1 MAADSPG
8 LERTLLDTSVLS
20 DFLQNL
26 ASGRL
31 DTPAA
36 KFAQGYLERYGLLEF
51 SVITRYETRR
61 GLLHLGDTRRL
72 KDFDAICL
80 MSHVIPLDFGVRGQ
94 TLYPDVWRTAEE
106 WWAELRAHGIT
117 IKDADLLIAATAAV
131 HGYALATRDKDFVT
145 LEGRVRVIYLPRAA
159 PSTQT

>member
-1 MAADSPG
+1 MAAGSPG

-20 DFLQNL
+20 DFLQDL
-26 ASGRL
+26 ARDRS

-36 KFAQGYLERYGLLEF
+36 KFARGYLERYGFLEF
-51 SVITRYETRR
+51 SVITKYEIRR

-72 KDFDAICL
+72 KDFDGICR
-80 MSHVIPLDFGVRGQ
+80 MSHVIPLDSGVRGQ

-117 IKDADLLIAATAAV
+117 IGDADLLIAATAAV
-131 HGYALATRDKDFVT
+131 HGYAVATRDKDFVT
-145 LEGRVRVIYLPRAA
+145 LEGRVRVIHLPRAA
-159 PSTQT
+159 SSPDT